1 MSDEQ
6 RDFSYI
12 LLIAVLVLIAAV
24 IFKCCG
30 GTPAYGELLGIKE
43 VGI

>member
-1 MSDEQ
+1 MSNEQ

-24 IFKCCG
+24 VLKCCG
-30 GTPAYGELLGIKE
+30 GTPAYGEMLGIKE